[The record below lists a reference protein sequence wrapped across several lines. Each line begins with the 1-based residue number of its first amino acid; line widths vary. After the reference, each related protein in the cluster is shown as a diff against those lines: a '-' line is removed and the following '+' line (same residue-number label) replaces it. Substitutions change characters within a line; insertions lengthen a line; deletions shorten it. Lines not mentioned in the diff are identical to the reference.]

1 MMYRLK
7 GLIYGVIS
15 SATLGLIPLFAL
27 PAIRN
32 GIGVDSVMFYRF
44 GISALVLGLWLVI
57 RRYDLRISGRELFT
71 LAGLGIFYAM
81 TALLL
86 TTSYLYI
93 PSGIATTIHFLYPVV
108 VTTVMILFFKDKVS
122 VPVIGAT
129 LMAILG
135 VYLLSNNGTAGTVSL
150 KGLLLV
156 LTTVVTY
163 ALYIVG
169 VNKSCVHRMD
179 GLKLTF
185 YVLLAGAMVFGLNL
199 SVKGVPLDPIP
210 DWETG
215 VYLLLLA
222 LIPTL
227 VSDFTLILSVQHVG
241 STTTAVLGCMEPLTA
256 VCMGVWFLHESL
268 GFWQFAGIV
277 IILSAVSVVILAN
290 SKDGFRP
297 RRLIPLKLRKAVRW
311 IKPINFS
318 H

>member
-1 MMYRLK
+1 MT
-7 GLIYGVIS
+7 G
-15 SATLGLIPLFAL
+15 
-27 PAIRN
+27 
-32 GIGVDSVMFYRF
+32 DE
-44 GISALVLGLWLVI
+44 
-57 RRYDLRISGRELFT
+57 ELFT

-268 GFWQFAGIV
+268 GFWQLAGIV

>member
-1 MMYRLK
+1 
-7 GLIYGVIS
+7 
-15 SATLGLIPLFAL
+15 
-27 PAIRN
+27 
-32 GIGVDSVMFYRF
+32 
-44 GISALVLGLWLVI
+44 
-57 RRYDLRISGRELFT
+57 
-71 LAGLGIFYAM
+71 
-81 TALLL
+81 
-86 TTSYLYI
+86 
-93 PSGIATTIHFLYPVV
+93 
-108 VTTVMILFFKDKVS
+108 
-122 VPVIGAT
+122 
-129 LMAILG
+129 
-135 VYLLSNNGTAGTVSL
+135 
-150 KGLLLV
+150 
-156 LTTVVTY
+156 
-163 ALYIVG
+163 
-169 VNKSCVHRMD
+169 MD

-268 GFWQFAGIV
+268 GFWQLAGIV

-318 H
+318 HCSYGYFKKNYAGGR

>member
-1 MMYRLK
+1 
-7 GLIYGVIS
+7 
-15 SATLGLIPLFAL
+15 
-27 PAIRN
+27 
-32 GIGVDSVMFYRF
+32 
-44 GISALVLGLWLVI
+44 
-57 RRYDLRISGRELFT
+57 
-71 LAGLGIFYAM
+71 
-81 TALLL
+81 
-86 TTSYLYI
+86 
-93 PSGIATTIHFLYPVV
+93 
-108 VTTVMILFFKDKVS
+108 
-122 VPVIGAT
+122 
-129 LMAILG
+129 
-135 VYLLSNNGTAGTVSL
+135 SNNGTAGTVSL

>member
-15 SATLGLIPLFAL
+15 SATFGLIPLFAL

-57 RRYDLRISGRELFT
+57 RRYDLRELFT

-169 VNKSCVHRMD
+169 VNKSCTPD
-179 GLKLTF
+179 GWFEAHFLCAFGRGYGVRFEFIGEGSTFRSDSGLGNRSIFVIIGFDSDIGFRF
-185 YVLLAGAMVFGLNL
+185 YVNLIGTACRLDDYGCIGMYGTVDCRMYGCLVSARKPGLLAIGRDCDYF
-199 SVKGVPLDPIP
+199 
-210 DWETG
+210 
-215 VYLLLLA
+215 
-222 LIPTL
+222 
-227 VSDFTLILSVQHVG
+227 VG
-241 STTTAVLGCMEPLTA
+241 GIGCHS
-256 VCMGVWFLHESL
+256 G
-268 GFWQFAGIV
+268 Q
-277 IILSAVSVVILAN
+277 
-290 SKDGFRP
+290 
-297 RRLIPLKLRKAVRW
+297 
-311 IKPINFS
+311 
-318 H
+318 

>member
-1 MMYRLK
+1 M
-7 GLIYGVIS
+7 
-15 SATLGLIPLFAL
+15 
-27 PAIRN
+27 
-32 GIGVDSVMFYRF
+32 
-44 GISALVLGLWLVI
+44 
-57 RRYDLRISGRELFT
+57 
-71 LAGLGIFYAM
+71 
-81 TALLL
+81 
-86 TTSYLYI
+86 
-93 PSGIATTIHFLYPVV
+93 
-108 VTTVMILFFKDKVS
+108 
-122 VPVIGAT
+122 
-129 LMAILG
+129 
-135 VYLLSNNGTAGTVSL
+135 
-150 KGLLLV
+150 
-156 LTTVVTY
+156 
-163 ALYIVG
+163 
-169 VNKSCVHRMD
+169 
-179 GLKLTF
+179 
-185 YVLLAGAMVFGLNL
+185 
-199 SVKGVPLDPIP
+199 GVPLDPIP

-268 GFWQFAGIV
+268 GFWQLAGIV

>member
-15 SATLGLIPLFAL
+15 SATFGLIPLFAL

-179 GLKLTF
+179 GFKLTF

-268 GFWQFAGIV
+268 GFWQLAGIV

-311 IKPINFS
+311 IKPIKFS

>member
-1 MMYRLK
+1 MRRGCRNLFLTMMCA
-7 GLIYGVIS
+7 VIFTMS
-15 SATLGLIPLFAL
+15 YTCLVHAATPDDYNYDEIDTSIEEYDIDFKYLVELVMAGKYSEAL
-27 PAIRN
+27 RAA
-32 GIGVDSVMFYRF
+32 S
-44 GISALVLGLWLVI
+44 ISAV
-57 RRYDLRISGRELFT
+57 SGVFDEFYEQKT
-71 LAGLGIFYAM
+71 IF
-81 TALLL
+81 
-86 TTSYLYI
+86 
-93 PSGIATTIHFLYPVV
+93 
-108 VTTVMILFFKDKVS
+108 
-122 VPVIGAT
+122 

-135 VYLLSNNGTAGTVSL
+135 VYLLSNNGAAGTVSL

>member
-15 SATLGLIPLFAL
+15 SATFGLIPLFAL

-215 VYLLLLA
+215 VYLLLL
-222 LIPTL
+222 
-227 VSDFTLILSVQHVG
+227 SVQHVG

-268 GFWQFAGIV
+268 GFWQLAGIV